1 MNANARIKARRHSSG
16 AVLGAAVIAHAVRA
30 ELVQRGHR
38 AEQISL
44 QWFSDPAVGQAP
56 ELHAEVAEIAAITQ
70 MFSREELEGSCDSPR
85 QSVRAKIDRV
95 VESLHAGLP

>member
-1 MNANARIKARRHSSG
+1 MSRIKARRRSGG

-38 AEQISL
+38 AEEISL
-44 QWFSDPAVGQAP
+44 QWYSDPAVGQAP
-56 ELHAEVAEIAAITQ
+56 ELHAELAEIAAITQ
-70 MFSREELEGSCDSPR
+70 MFSRKELEESCDKPR
-85 QSVRAKIDRV
+85 QSVQAKIDRV

>member
-1 MNANARIKARRHSSG
+1 MSANTRIKARRRSND
-16 AVLGAAVIAHAVRA
+16 AVLGAAVVAHAVRA
-30 ELVQRGHR
+30 ELIQRGHR
-38 AEQISL
+38 EEEISL
-44 QWFSDPAVGQAP
+44 QWFSDPAVGRAP

-70 MFSREELEGSCDSPR
+70 MFSREELEGSCNRPR

>member
-1 MNANARIKARRHSSG
+1 MNAKTRRSSSG

-38 AEQISL
+38 AEEISL

-70 MFSREELEGSCDSPR
+70 MFSREELEGSCDRPR

-95 VESLHAGLP
+95 VDSLHAGLP